1 MKTTPGEI
9 VAGSCWYWVM
19 NELTPRG
26 HLRPLG
32 GRENPRRAR
41 PESRSPRRCARA
53 RGAPYSP
60 RAAPSILTKGE
71 PTGTRAQVPSRS
83 CTCAKALTETHPG
96 VRDWLSA
103 TRICMQSKLGTP
115 SWPLFLLAAAAPR
128 PAAGRLARTVAPRL
142 GSFFACFFA
151 SPRRQIAAGADYGGA
166 SPAHVLAPPR
176 PPMMRAHPPAL
187 LLGIR
192 AVP

>member
-1 MKTTPGEI
+1 MIYKYIKFDCQSSPCVGLSTTLGKGMKPTPGE
-9 VAGSCWYWVM
+9 VFAGARWGWVM

-41 PESRSPRRCARA
+41 PESRSPRRCGHAW
-53 RGAPYSP
+53 GAPYSP
-60 RAAPSILTKGE
+60 RAAPGILTKEE
-71 PTGTRAQVPSRS
+71 PTGTRAQALSRS

-115 SWPLFLLAAAAPR
+115 SWPLFLAAAR
-128 PAAGRLARTVAPRL
+128 
-142 GSFFACFFA
+142 
-151 SPRRQIAAGADYGGA
+151 
-166 SPAHVLAPPR
+166 
-176 PPMMRAHPPAL
+176 
-187 LLGIR
+187 
-192 AVP
+192 

>member
-1 MKTTPGEI
+1 MFDSLFPNSRVITPSGQPIWGTIAPGSVRGGRYRGKLRFRYILSNMCHQTRFNPGARTCTTLGKGMKLTPGE
-9 VAGSCWYWVM
+9 VRAWARWGWVM

-41 PESRSPRRCARA
+41 PESRSPRRCAHA

-96 VRDWLSA
+96 VRMADGDWKS
-103 TRICMQSKLGTP
+103 
-115 SWPLFLLAAAAPR
+115 
-128 PAAGRLARTVAPRL
+128 
-142 GSFFACFFA
+142 
-151 SPRRQIAAGADYGGA
+151 
-166 SPAHVLAPPR
+166 H
-176 PPMMRAHPPAL
+176 
-187 LLGIR
+187 
-192 AVP
+192 

>member
-1 MKTTPGEI
+1 
-9 VAGSCWYWVM
+9 M

-41 PESRSPRRCARA
+41 PESRSPRRCAHA

-71 PTGTRAQVPSRS
+71 PTGTRAQALSCS

-115 SWPLFLLAAAAPR
+115 SWPLFRGLPHCACCAGRPQPRNSVMQAHSAQNRATRAAV
-128 PAAGRLARTVAPRL
+128 PAAGRT
-142 GSFFACFFA
+142 
-151 SPRRQIAAGADYGGA
+151 GA
-166 SPAHVLAPPR
+166 SEGPSVVRNAHPHHTGPFPR
-176 PPMMRAHPPAL
+176 PKASIPWYRSNGWPTPA
-187 LLGIR
+187 GHKGR
-192 AVP
+192 RTGR

>member
-1 MKTTPGEI
+1 MGHWNPGLDIRVIFEEGRENAKFMMRTFMCC
-9 VAGSCWYWVM
+9 VEPSRMLSSDMVQRVCEGSTLLDAAGTM
-19 NELTPRG
+19 NELAPQG

-41 PESRSPRRCARA
+41 PESRSPRRCAHA

-96 VRDWLSA
+96 VRGWHWNWL
-103 TRICMQSKLGTP
+103 QH
-115 SWPLFLLAAAAPR
+115 
-128 PAAGRLARTVAPRL
+128 
-142 GSFFACFFA
+142 SFPCSQNWVFITQLHIHTM
-151 SPRRQIAAGADYGGA
+151 RGN
-166 SPAHVLAPPR
+166 AHTST
-176 PPMMRAHPPAL
+176 
-187 LLGIR
+187 
-192 AVP
+192 

>member
-1 MKTTPGEI
+1 
-9 VAGSCWYWVM
+9 M

-41 PESRSPRRCARA
+41 PESRSPRRCAHA

-115 SWPLFLLAAAAPR
+115 SWPLFLAAAMPHIAPVILKRRPGFLGTPKRPPLWALGTGIGREALRALASTTLILSLNRKRSPR
-128 PAAGRLARTVAPRL
+128 P
-142 GSFFACFFA
+142 S
-151 SPRRQIAAGADYGGA
+151 SK
-166 SPAHVLAPPR
+166 
-176 PPMMRAHPPAL
+176 
-187 LLGIR
+187 
-192 AVP
+192 